1 MNSSALD
8 KIRQAFDSDD
18 APTKNLAL
26 RLAFHAIDAMQ
37 EKCGRLENLN
47 NSLALAL
54 EDERARIEALQADK
68 AKLRET
74 LKQIEAS
81 TYPRPLGKS
90 WRMDLSS
97 SKHDRCIHDEWMY
110 DTCEGCLDDFIRK
123 ALQETE
129 R

>member
-1 MNSSALD
+1 MTDSLSQYCLNCET
-8 KIRQAFDSDD
+8 QANTIEELRAANERWAITFKQAKDD
-18 APTKNLAL
+18 AT
-26 RLAFHAIDAMQ
+26 
-37 EKCGRLENLN
+37 G
-47 NSLALAL
+47 
-54 EDERARIEALQADK
+54 RIEALQADK

>member
-1 MNSSALD
+1 MTDEELIEELSEMGRHPCRAHLPMGETL
-8 KIRQAFDSDD
+8 RQAAD
-18 APTKNLAL
+18 
-26 RLAFHAIDAMQ
+26 
-37 EKCGRLENLN
+37 
-47 NSLALAL
+47 
-54 EDERARIEALQADK
+54 RIEALQADK

>member
-1 MNSSALD
+1 MT
-8 KIRQAFDSDD
+8 DD
-18 APTKNLAL
+18 LVKRLRSNRPIPTLPHEA
-26 RLAFHAIDAMQ
+26 AD
-37 EKCGRLENLN
+37 
-47 NSLALAL
+47 
-54 EDERARIEALQADK
+54 RIETLQADK

-90 WRMDLSS
+90 WRMDLSA

>member
-1 MNSSALD
+1 MTEISKEWCINMAKQEEGDIGAGKL
-8 KIRQAFDSDD
+8 
-18 APTKNLAL
+18 
-26 RLAFHAIDAMQ
+26 AIDPTADNFH
-37 EKCGRLENLN
+37 NLPL
-47 NSLALAL
+47 S
-54 EDERARIEALQADK
+54 ESFERVAKADN
-68 AKLRET
+68 AKLREAV
-74 LKQIEAS
+74 KEIEAS

>member
-1 MNSSALD
+1 MT
-8 KIRQAFDSDD
+8 DD
-18 APTKNLAL
+18 LMERIEGCIANADYEDEWETL
-26 RLAFHAIDAMQ
+26 IDA
-37 EKCGRLENLN
+37 R
-47 NSLALAL
+47 
-54 EDERARIEALQADK
+54 DRIEALQADK

-123 ALQETE
+123 ALQETGQ
-129 R
+129 

>member
-1 MNSSALD
+1 MT
-8 KIRQAFDSDD
+8 DD
-18 APTKNLAL
+18 LMERIEGCIANADYEDEWETL
-26 RLAFHAIDAMQ
+26 IDA
-37 EKCGRLENLN
+37 R
-47 NSLALAL
+47 
-54 EDERARIEALQADK
+54 DRIEALQADK